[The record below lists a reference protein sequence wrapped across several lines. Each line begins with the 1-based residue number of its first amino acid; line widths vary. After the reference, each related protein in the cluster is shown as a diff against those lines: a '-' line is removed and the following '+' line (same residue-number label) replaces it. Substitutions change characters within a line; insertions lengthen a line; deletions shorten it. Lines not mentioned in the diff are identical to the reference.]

1 MPYCI
6 YLRKSRADEEAELR
20 GEEDTL
26 ARHERALLDLAKRQ
40 KRNITAIYKEV
51 VSGETISAR
60 PQMQK
65 LLSEIEQGCWEGV
78 LVMEVERLARGD
90 TIDQGIVAQAFKYS
104 DTKIITPSK
113 TYDPNNEFDE
123 EFFEFGLF
131 MSRREYKTINRRLQR
146 GRLASV
152 KEGKWVGNKPP
163 YGYVR
168 KKLEREKGYSLE
180 PHSEQSDVVKL
191 IFELYTQNKIGA
203 SLIANRLND
212 LKIPAYKGGPWVPST
227 ILDILANPV
236 YIGKI
241 RWNSRPQVKKIVDG
255 EITIERPRAEPEDII
270 LADGLH
276 EPLINLETWLMA
288 QENLKVQNPLP
299 ISPKTNIK
307 NPLAGLIVCSVCG
320 RKMVRKPYKRD
331 YPDTLMC
338 PLTGCPNI
346 SSHLYLVEEKLLEAL
361 EEWLKEYKLDLDI
374 ANGDKSTTNVQLELI
389 NKSIK
394 KLEDELKTYE
404 GQMGNLHDLLERGIY
419 STETFL
425 ERSKILADRISSI
438 EKHLSSLSTEF
449 EKETTREKSKRT
461 IIPKVERVLEVY
473 NTTKDPAIKNDLL
486 KEVLEKVVYTKT
498 VNGRHGKL
506 DDFNI
511 SLYPKMPE

>member
-40 KRNITAIYKEV
+40 KLNITAIYKEV

-60 PQMQK
+60 PQMQR

-104 DTKIITPSK
+104 GTKIITPSK

-146 GRLASV
+146 GRIASV
-152 KEGKWVGNKPP
+152 KEGKWVGNRPP

-168 KKLEREKGYSLE
+168 KKLENQKGFTLE
-180 PHSEQSDVVKL
+180 PHPEQADVIKL
-191 IFELYTQNKIGA
+191 IFSLYTQERMGV
-203 SLIANRLND
+203 SLIANRLNE
-212 LKIPAYKGGPWVPST
+212 LNIPAYKGGQWVPAS
-227 ILDILANPV
+227 LRDILSNPV
-236 YIGKI
+236 YAGKI
-241 RWNSRPQVKKIVDG
+241 RWNWRPQTKKVVDG
-255 EITIERPRAEPEDII
+255 EVIIERPKSKPEDWI
-270 LADGLH
+270 LVDGLH
-276 EPLINLETWLMA
+276 EALIDQKTWEQA
-288 QENLKVQNPLP
+288 QELLAVQNPLP
-299 ISPKTNIK
+299 IPRIKTLK

-320 RKMVRKPYKRD
+320 RRMVRKPYKSG

-338 PLTGCPNI
+338 PLTGCPNV

-361 EEWLKEYKLDLDI
+361 EEWLKEYLLDLRI
-374 ANGDKSTTNVQLELI
+374 NETNKPANVQLGLI
-389 NKSIK
+389 ESSIK

-404 GQMGNLHDLLERGIY
+404 EQMGNLHDLLERGIY

-425 ERSKILADRISSI
+425 ERSKILADRISSN
-438 EKHLSSLSTEF
+438 EKHLSSLTAEF
-449 EKETTREKSKRT
+449 DKETSREKSKKT
-461 IIPKVERVLEVY
+461 IIPKIERVLEVY
-473 NTTKDPAIKNDLL
+473 NQTKDPALKNDLL

-498 VNGRHGKL
+498 VNGRHGKI
-506 DDFNI
+506 DDFNL
-511 SLYPKMPE
+511 SLYPKMPT